1 MIIKMDLGTFYVDIV
16 WNLCQQE
23 DLETTNLQL
32 INVVAFVVSLHATS
46 IGSAKTDPTLL
57 NYIY

>member
-1 MIIKMDLGTFYVDIV
+1 MIIKMDLDTFYVDIV

-23 DLETTNLQL
+23 DLEAMNLQL
-32 INVVAFVVSLHATS
+32 ISVVAFVVSLHATS
-46 IGSAKTDPTLL
+46 IGGAKTNPMLL